1 MALYENYGFP
11 GRYIMRSELSKR
23 LETEISGIS
32 VIDPHTHL
40 QHRTPSAE
48 FIGSIFG
55 YHYIKMEL
63 STAGMDVEKL
73 MDESLPPDAQ
83 IKNALPFIPRI
94 RNTTTWWGFMTICR
108 ALGFEDPTIHDGNWQ
123 DLCRVASDTMQAED
137 WYRKALDSINIKR
150 SFLTNLPDEDME
162 GCDMEAFVPSLR
174 TDEWVL
180 EIHEEATRRKL
191 EKLTKSPIGSLK
203 EMKVSI
209 HEMAERF
216 VGLGA
221 ASMAISLPPGFQTF
235 LVAEADAEGI
245 YGKVLQK
252 KRLTDDELARLQS
265 YMLYSLFE
273 VCDAVDLPFQ
283 LMLGVDRKIHLRLG
297 WDGFSTDLGMMK
309 TFRDAL
315 NRFPNVKMIFSILN
329 TILTHELA
337 IYAKTFA
344 NCYAA
349 GHWWY
354 TFYPCIIKPM
364 ILERLQA
371 VPYTKL
377 IGWYSDSYYVEW
389 TIAKIKLYIRTLA
402 GALAEIVEDGYM
414 DEELALEVARA
425 LLWDNNVKIFALKL

>member
-1 MALYENYGFP
+1 
-11 GRYIMRSELSKR
+11 MRSELSKR
-23 LETEISGIS
+23 LETEIGEMP

-48 FIGSIFG
+48 FIGNIFG

-73 MDESLPPDAQ
+73 MDDSLPPDAFL
-83 IKNALPFIPRI
+83 KNALPFIPRI

-108 ALGFEDPTIHDGNWQ
+108 ALGFEERTIHEGNWQ
-123 DLCRVASDTMQAED
+123 DLCKVASDTMQAEN
-137 WYRKALDSINIKR
+137 WYRKALDDINIKR

-162 GCDMEAFVPSLR
+162 RCDREAFVPSLR

-180 EIHEEATRRKL
+180 EVQEESTRQKL
-191 EKLTKSPIGSLK
+191 EKLTKSSIDTLK
-203 EMKVSI
+203 DLKDSI
-209 HEMAERF
+209 HKVAEDF
-216 VGLGA
+216 VSLEA
-221 ASMAISLPPGFQTF
+221 ASMAISLPPDFQAF
-235 LVAEADAEGI
+235 VVAEPDAEGL
-245 YGKVLQK
+245 YRKVLQG
-252 KRLTDDELARLQS
+252 KRLSDNELARLKTH
-265 YMLYSLFE
+265 MLYSLFE
-273 VCDAVDLPFQ
+273 ICDELHLPFQ
-283 LMLGVDRKIHLRLG
+283 LMLGVERGIHLKLG

-315 NRFPNVKMIFSILN
+315 NRFPRVKFVFSILN

-414 DEELALEVARA
+414 DEQLALEVARA
-425 LLWDNNVKIFALKL
+425 LLWDNNIGIFALNL

>member
-1 MALYENYGFP
+1 
-11 GRYIMRSELSKR
+11 MRSELAKR
-23 LETEISGIS
+23 LETEISGMPI
-32 VIDPHTHL
+32 IDPHTHL
-40 QHRTPSAE
+40 EHQTPSAG
-48 FIGSIFG
+48 FIGNIFG

-63 STAGMDVEKL
+63 ATAGMDVAKL
-73 MDESLPPDAQ
+73 MDDTLPPDAFVG
-83 IKNALPFIPRI
+83 NALPFIPRI
-94 RNTTTWWGFMTICR
+94 RNTTTWWGFMTICE
-108 ALGFEDPTIHDGNWQ
+108 ALGFNGSTVDEGNWEG
-123 DLCRVASDTMQAED
+123 LCQVTADTMQAKG
-137 WYRKALDSINIKR
+137 WYRKALDSINIKK

-180 EIHEEATRRKL
+180 EIQEDATRKKL
-191 EKLTKSPIGSLK
+191 EKLTRSYIHNLK
-203 EMKVSI
+203 ELKSCI
-209 HEMAERF
+209 HEVAENF
-216 VGLGA
+216 VEIGA
-221 ASMAISLPPGFQTF
+221 ASMAISLPPDFQAF
-235 LVAEADAEGI
+235 MVAEGDAEVL
-245 YGKVLQK
+245 YDRVLQG
-252 KRLTDDELARLQS
+252 KRLTDDESARLRS
-265 YMLYSLFE
+265 HMLYSLFE
-273 VCDAVDLPFQ
+273 VCDELNLPFQ
-283 LMLGVDRKIHLRLG
+283 MMLGVDRKIHRRLE
-297 WDGFSTDLGMMK
+297 WDGFSTELGMMK

-315 NRFPNVKMIFSILN
+315 NRFPDVKMIFSILN

-402 GALAEIVEDGYM
+402 GALAEIIEDGYM
-414 DEELALEVARA
+414 TEELALEVAHA
-425 LLWDNNVKIFALKL
+425 MLWDNSVEIFGLDV

>member
-1 MALYENYGFP
+1 
-11 GRYIMRSELSKR
+11 MRSELSKR
-23 LETEISGIS
+23 LEAEISKMS

-40 QHRTPSAE
+40 EHPTPSAGL
-48 FIGSIFG
+48 IGNIFG

-73 MDESLPPDAQ
+73 MDDSLPPDEFL
-83 IKNALPFIPRI
+83 KNAVPYIPRI

-108 ALGFEDPTIHDGNWQ
+108 ALGFEDDTIHEGNWQ
-123 DLCRVASDTMQAED
+123 DLCKVASETMQAEK
-137 WYRKALDSINIKR
+137 WYRKALDSIKIRR

-162 GCDMEAFVPSLR
+162 GCDKEAFVPSLR

-180 EIHEEATRRKL
+180 EVQAEATREKL
-191 EKLTKSPIGSLK
+191 EKLTNSSVTCLKDMKS
-203 EMKVSI
+203 SI
-209 HEMAERF
+209 RETAERF

-221 ASMAISLPPGFQTF
+221 ASMAISLPPDFRAF
-235 LVAEADAEGI
+235 VVAESDAEVL
-245 YGKVLQK
+245 YGKVLQG
-252 KRLTDDELARLQS
+252 KRLTDDELARLKS
-265 YMLYSLFE
+265 HMLYSLFE
-273 VCDAVDLPFQ
+273 ICSELNLPFQ
-283 LMLGVDRKIHLRLG
+283 LMLGVDRGIHRRLG
-297 WDGFSTDLGMMK
+297 WDGFSTELDMVE

-344 NCYAA
+344 NCYVA

-414 DEELALEVARA
+414 NEDLALEVAKA
-425 LLWDNNVKIFALKL
+425 MLWDNSIEIFGLNL

>member
-1 MALYENYGFP
+1 
-11 GRYIMRSELSKR
+11 MRSELSKR
-23 LETEISGIS
+23 LEAEISKMP

-48 FIGSIFG
+48 FIGNIFG

-73 MDESLPPDAQ
+73 MDDSLPPDAFL
-83 IKNALPFIPRI
+83 KNALPFIPRI

-108 ALGFEDPTIHDGNWQ
+108 ALGFEDPTIHEENWQ
-123 DLCRVASDTMQAED
+123 NLCRVASDTMQAEN
-137 WYRKALDSINIKR
+137 WYREALDSINIKR
-150 SFLTNLPDEDME
+150 SFLTNPPDENLE
-162 GCDMEAFVPSLR
+162 GYDKESFVPSLR

-180 EIHEEATRRKL
+180 EIQVESTRQKL
-191 EKLTKSPIGSLK
+191 EKLTKLSIHSLK
-203 EMKVSI
+203 DLKASI
-209 HEMAERF
+209 HEVAERF
-216 VGLGA
+216 VKLGA
-221 ASMAISLPPGFQTF
+221 ASMAISLPPDFQAF
-235 LVAEADAEGI
+235 VVAETDAEWL
-245 YGKVLQK
+245 YGKVLQG
-252 KRLTDDELARLQS
+252 KRLSDNELARLRTHT
-265 YMLYSLFE
+265 LYSLFE
-273 VCDAVDLPFQ
+273 VCDELHLPFQ
-283 LMLGVDRKIHLRLG
+283 LMLGVERGIHLKLG
-297 WDGFSTDLGMMK
+297 WDGFSTDLGIMK

-315 NRFPNVKMIFSILN
+315 NRFPNVKFVFSILN
-329 TILTHELA
+329 TILAHELA

-354 TFYPCIIKPM
+354 TFYPCIIKSM

-402 GALAEIVEDGYM
+402 EALAEIVEDGYM
-414 DEELALEVARA
+414 DEDLALEVARA
-425 LLWDNNVKIFALKL
+425 LLWDNSVAIFALSF

>member
-1 MALYENYGFP
+1 
-11 GRYIMRSELSKR
+11 MRSELSKR
-23 LETEISGIS
+23 LEAEISGMPI
-32 VIDPHTHL
+32 IDPHTHL

-48 FIGSIFG
+48 FIGNIFG

-73 MDESLPPDAQ
+73 MNDSLPTDECL
-83 IKNALPFIPRI
+83 KNALPFIPRI

-108 ALGFEDPTIHDGNWQ
+108 ALGFEDAVINEGNWQ
-123 DLCRVASDTMQAED
+123 DLCKVAADTMQAD
-137 WYRKALDSINIKR
+137 NWYRKALDSINIKR
-150 SFLTNLPDEDME
+150 SFLTNLPDEDLG
-162 GCDMEAFVPSLR
+162 GCDKEAFVPSLR

-180 EIHEEATRRKL
+180 DIREKATREKL
-191 EKLTKSPIGSLK
+191 EKLTNSSINSLSNLKS
-203 EMKVSI
+203 SI
-209 HEMAERF
+209 HEVAVRF

-221 ASMAISLPPGFQTF
+221 ASMAISLPPDFRAF
-235 LVAEADAEGI
+235 VVAEADAANI
-245 YGKVLQK
+245 YDKVLQE
-252 KRLTDDELARLQS
+252 KRLTDDELARLRTH
-265 YMLYSLFE
+265 MLYSLFE
-273 VCDAVDLPFQ
+273 ICDELNLPFQ
-283 LMLGVDRKIHLRLG
+283 IMLGVDRGIHLNLG
-297 WDGFSTDLGMMK
+297 WDGFSTDLDMMK

-364 ILERLQA
+364 ILERVQA

-377 IGWYSDSYYVEW
+377 VGWYSDSYYIEW
-389 TIAKIKLYIRTLA
+389 TIAKIKLYIRTLSE
-402 GALAEIVEDGYM
+402 ALAEIVESGYM
-414 DEELALEVARA
+414 DENLALEVAQA
-425 LLWDNNVKIFALKL
+425 MLWDNNVEIFKLEI